1 MSLFSRIFKIIA
13 PPTPVFVM
21 TDPEAIK
28 REQRAMALRAQ
39 VEKEAACLTETSYV
53 ECRKYGEHVIG
64 QVNRDEVTLQ
74 AAYALIHG
82 FISRKMHRLAPPNVV
97 NVQVVKG
104 AA

>member
-1 MSLFSRIFKIIA
+1 MSLFSRILQAIA
-13 PPTPVFVM
+13 PATPQFIQ
-21 TDPEAIK
+21 TDPQAIK

-39 VEKEAACLTETSYV
+39 VEKEAACLTEVSYM

-64 QVNRDEVTLQ
+64 QVNSGQVTLQ
-74 AAYALIHG
+74 AAYTLIHG
-82 FISRKMHRLAPPNVV
+82 FISRKRHKLAPPNVA

>member
-1 MSLFSRIFKIIA
+1 MSLFSRICNIIA

-39 VEKEAACLTETSYV
+39 VEKEAACLTEASYF

-64 QVNRDEVTLQ
+64 QVNSGQVTLQ
-74 AAYALIHG
+74 AAYALVHG
-82 FISRKMHRLAPPNVV
+82 FISRQMHRLAPLPTI
-97 NVQVVKG
+97 KK